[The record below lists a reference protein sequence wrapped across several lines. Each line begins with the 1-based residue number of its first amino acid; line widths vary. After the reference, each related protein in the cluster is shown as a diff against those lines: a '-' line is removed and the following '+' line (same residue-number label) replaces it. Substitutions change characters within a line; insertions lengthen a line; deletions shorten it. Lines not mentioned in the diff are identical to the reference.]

1 MKKFISIILCFV
13 LMSSIP
19 AFGADELKFSDV
31 DSSTAMGKA
40 IYKLAENGI
49 VNGNGDGTFA
59 PNRPVKRAELCKMV
73 NNIWAY
79 TEEGSDTFSDVTE
92 TDWYFCHVK
101 IAKKAGFINGYEDGT
116 FRGEAYVTREQAC
129 AILVRVAKLYDL
141 GLPVVISDA
150 VSPWAETY
158 VKTVIA
164 NTFIDLE
171 EGGTF
176 RATEAMTRGELALL
190 LDDFVIKTPE
200 QPANPDGDKK
210 DEISG
215 NGSSITINPGSSN
228 SGSTRPGSTRPGS
241 SSGDDEEDNNYYP
254 GEEEP
259 TKPEEKFDEA
269 KQKEVVENLNALLEE
284 LDIVAGLPW
293 ITFTEKENA
302 ILDVIKATVNK
313 TLADAEKGEWVYVED
328 YVYKTYKSDVEFV
341 RSECK
346 KMEETGEYEAFKT
359 KLKELPIYLLEYLSE
374 TMFGVDVEEYM

>member
-328 YVYKTYKSDVEFV
+328 YVSPMWNLFV
-341 RSECK
+341 RNARRWK
-346 KMEETGEYEAFKT
+346 KPENT
-359 KLKELPIYLLEYLSE
+359 KLSKQSSKNSPFIFLNIFPRQCL
-374 TMFGVDVEEYM
+374 V